1 MFKNVCFVTFYTSFC
16 LILCVYIF
24 SLFSVR
30 ILWKDSGE
38 RERFLRFLLLA
49 MPGGGVTA
57 VFRRVRKNA
66 EKIFALSLRIIFAH
80 IIKIEVAVIVRVIH
94 HHVRAVCLV
103 EGMAVEV
110 VDDSMRIA
118 SELREER
125 RCEGV

>member
-1 MFKNVCFVTFYTSFC
+1 
-16 LILCVYIF
+16 
-24 SLFSVR
+24 
-30 ILWKDSGE
+30 
-38 RERFLRFLLLA
+38 

-57 VFRRVRKNA
+57 VFCRVRKNA

-80 IIKIEVAVIVRVIH
+80 IIKIEVAVTIGVID

-103 EGMAVEV
+103 EGMEVEV